1 MQAQSC
7 AKSRDLD
14 IFPQLKTK
22 KLPICSHMSK
32 NGFHIQKSVFDIAEK
47 VLNIFEKYSNL
58 IEAMDHKYYF
68 YKQENVLIEVLKR
81 SSKM

>member
-1 MQAQSC
+1 MC
-7 AKSRDLD
+7 KVMWPGHL
-14 IFPQLKTK
+14 PVTK
-22 KLPICSHMSK
+22 NKKNLPICSHMSK
-32 NGFHIQKSVFDIAEK
+32 NGFHIQKSVFDIAKK

-68 YKQENVLIEVLKR
+68 YKQENVLNEVLKR